1 MYKLTYQFDT
11 GLCNISQRWHK
22 NGKLH
27 RENFKPAVVLENN
40 LNNKICKQIGVSKDK
55 EEFYFLYGK
64 KYLKNEDDSCLYK
77 SSIDGFPNVIY
88 SNGTKEYEFLH
99 KLHRRDGPAVV
110 YSNGDCEWWFM
121 GFRHRDDGPAVIYGD
136 KQYWFENG
144 EFVKCI

>member
-1 MYKLTYQFDT
+1 MYSLTYQFDA

-64 KYLKNEDDSCLYK
+64 KYLKNEDGSCLCK
-77 SSIDGFPNVIY
+77 SSIDGFPNLIY
-88 SNGTKEYEFLH
+88 PNGTREWYKNGFL
-99 KLHRRDGPAVV
+99 LNRRDGPAVV
-110 YSNGDCEWWFM
+110 YPNGDCEWWEN
-121 GFRHRDDGPAVIYGD
+121 GRRHGITMCRGKKYL
-136 KQYWFENG
+136 FENG
-144 EFVKCI
+144 EFVKCT